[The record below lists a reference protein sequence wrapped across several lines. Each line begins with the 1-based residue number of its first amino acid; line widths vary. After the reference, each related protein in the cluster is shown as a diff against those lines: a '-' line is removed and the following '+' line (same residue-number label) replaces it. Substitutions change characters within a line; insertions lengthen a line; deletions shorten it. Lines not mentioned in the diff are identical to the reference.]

1 MIRAEGAGRFMNTK
15 AVALLVSSILAPAI
29 YAHGQIDCTT
39 STKLVCE
46 LPTSSAVLAA
56 SVVSQ
61 KSQTSAAQAAAIAS
75 AQTVSRAVNS
85 SIGTQLTQIPI
96 PSGSVG
102 VVSLQQK
109 DNPLGVPYENLG
121 PILTGRPDTVGRHRL
136 FAGFSYQHFNF
147 NSIDGISLKSLPVG
161 FQFSQSVQVGNQ
173 PTDTQAISSSELN
186 KVGFQLDQYVG
197 LITYGLTST
206 TDVSIALPF
215 NDVSLS
221 AVSSNFKA
229 YIYDQNSNQYQNA
242 SLPAGTTIPSSGTA
256 NGIGD
261 VIVNIKQLL
270 IGKEGLR
277 PAVAAGLDIRFPTGD
292 ALNYL
297 GSGAYG
303 YNLHGLFEYRWKV
316 SPHLKLGYQW
326 NGRSELVTSTSN
338 SAKSTTLPGGLQ
350 YDAGA
355 DYSVIRQVTIAV
367 DVLGSQFVNSPSLS
381 ISALPLSPAPPASFT
396 SLPTVV
402 PVTTTYTTS
411 NISGGVKYHA
421 SRHWTLYGNVLVPL
435 NNAGLRS
442 NLVPLGGIS
451 YNR

>member
-1 MIRAEGAGRFMNTK
+1 MIRAHGAGGFMKTK
-15 AVALLVSSILAPAI
+15 AVVLLVSSILAPAI

-46 LPTSSAVLAA
+46 LPTSAAVLAA

-61 KSQTSAAQAAAIAS
+61 KGQTSAAQAAAIAS
-75 AQTVSRAVNS
+75 AQSVSRAVNS
-85 SIGTQLTQIPI
+85 SIGTQLTQLPI

-147 NSIDGISLKSLPVG
+147 TSIDGISLHSLPVG
-161 FQFSQSVQVGNQ
+161 FQFSQTVQVGNQ
-173 PTDTQAISSSELN
+173 PTDTQTITSSELN

-197 LITYGLTST
+197 QVTYGLTST
-206 TDVSIALPF
+206 TDVSVAIPF

-221 AVSSNFKA
+221 AVSSNFNA
-229 YIYDQNSNQYQNA
+229 YIYDQNSSQYQNA
-242 SLPAGTTIPSSGTA
+242 SLPAGTQIPSSGTA

-261 VIVNIKQLL
+261 VIVNVKQLL

-277 PAVAAGLDIRFPTGD
+277 PAVSAGLDIRFPTGD

-316 SPHLKLGYQW
+316 SPHLKVGYQW
-326 NGRSELVTSTSN
+326 NGKSELVTSGSG
-338 SAKSTTLPGGLQ
+338 SAKSASLPGGVQ
-350 YDAGA
+350 YDIGA
-355 DYSVIRQVTIAV
+355 DYSLIRQITIAV

-381 ISALPLSPAPPASFT
+381 ISTLPFSQPLPSSFAPLS
-396 SLPTVV
+396 TVV

-442 NLVPLGGIS
+442 NLVPLGGLS

>member
-1 MIRAEGAGRFMNTK
+1 MKTK
-15 AVALLVSSILAPAI
+15 AVVLLVSSILAPAI

-46 LPTSSAVLAA
+46 LPTSAAVLAA

-61 KSQTSAAQAAAIAS
+61 KGQTSAAQAAAIAS
-75 AQTVSRAVNS
+75 AQSVSRAVNS
-85 SIGTQLTQIPI
+85 SIGTQLTQLPI

-136 FAGFSYQHFNF
+136 FCSGFLQLPALQFLLLSTASVCTAYRSAFSF
-147 NSIDGISLKSLPVG
+147 RRPSRSATSPPTRKPLPAANS
-161 FQFSQSVQVGNQ
+161 
-173 PTDTQAISSSELN
+173 N

-197 LITYGLTST
+197 QVTYGLTST
-206 TDVSIALPF
+206 TDVSVAIPF

-221 AVSSNFKA
+221 AVSSNFNA
-229 YIYDQNSNQYQNA
+229 YIYDQNSSQYQNA
-242 SLPAGTTIPSSGTA
+242 SLPAGTQIPSSGTA
-256 NGIGD
+256 NGIGGRHRKR
-261 VIVNIKQLL
+261 VKQLL

-277 PAVAAGLDIRFPTGD
+277 PAVSAGLDIRFPTGD

-316 SPHLKLGYQW
+316 SPHLKVGYQW
-326 NGRSELVTSTSN
+326 NGKSELVTSGSG
-338 SAKSTTLPGGLQ
+338 SAKSASLPGGVQ
-350 YDAGA
+350 YDIGA
-355 DYSVIRQVTIAV
+355 DYSLIRQITIAV

-381 ISALPLSPAPPASFT
+381 ISTLPFSQPLPSSFAPLS
-396 SLPTVV
+396 TVV

-442 NLVPLGGIS
+442 NLVPLGGLS